1 MGIRGSIVQK
11 LASKKN
17 DGNGCCSSNSVNLQ
31 GRTVYYTVRIS
42 RRAKHLCLKVHCDS
56 AELEVVVPGGY
67 DLGQLERVLR
77 NKQDWILDQINRFQ
91 QLKKLALSGQE
102 GGKRVYYRGCACE
115 VVTKVKQGN
124 NRSVFLSGGKLVV
137 TVPAGSENEAG
148 ALLEQ
153 WLRSAARQIIT
164 QRVEIISKAL
174 KLSYNRIFIRNQKTR
189 WGSCS
194 QKRNLNFNWRL
205 VMAPPDVLDYI
216 IIHELMHL
224 IELNHSKKF
233 WRLVAGVCPDYQ
245 THRAWLRKNGSCLTL

>member
-1 MGIRGSIVQK
+1 MQK
-11 LASKKN
+11 PASKEN
-17 DGNGCCSSNSVNLQ
+17 GGNGCCSSNSVNLQ
-31 GRTVYYTVRIS
+31 GRTVHYTVRRS

-56 AELEVVVPGGY
+56 AELEVVVPGSY
-67 DLGQLERVLR
+67 DLGLLEVVLQR
-77 NKQDWILDQINRFQ
+77 KQDWVLDQLNRYQ
-91 QLKKLALSGQE
+91 QLKKLALPGQD

-115 VVTKVKQGN
+115 VVMKVEQGN

-148 ALLEQ
+148 AVLEQ

-233 WRLVAGVCPDYQ
+233 WRLVADVCPDYQ
-245 THRAWLRKNGSCLTL
+245 IQRAWLRKNGSRLTLTL

>member
-1 MGIRGSIVQK
+1 
-11 LASKKN
+11 
-17 DGNGCCSSNSVNLQ
+17 
-31 GRTVYYTVRIS
+31 
-42 RRAKHLCLKVHCDS
+42 
-56 AELEVVVPGGY
+56 
-67 DLGQLERVLR
+67 
-77 NKQDWILDQINRFQ
+77 
-91 QLKKLALSGQE
+91 
-102 GGKRVYYRGCACE
+102 
-115 VVTKVKQGN
+115 
-124 NRSVFLSGGKLVV
+124 VV

-148 ALLEQ
+148 AVLEQ

-233 WRLVAGVCPDYQ
+233 WRLVADVCPDYQ
-245 THRAWLRKNGSCLTL
+245 IQRAWLRKNGSRLTLTL

>member
-1 MGIRGSIVQK
+1 MLK
-11 LASKKN
+11 LASKKQ
-17 DGNGCCSSNSVNLQ
+17 DGNGCCFSSSVKLQ
-31 GRTVYYTVRIS
+31 GRTVIYKVRKS

-67 DLGQLERVLR
+67 DLGLLEGVLQR
-77 NKQDWILDQINRFQ
+77 KQDWILEQINRYQ
-91 QLKKLALSGQE
+91 QLKKVALPGQD
-102 GGKRVYYRGCACE
+102 GGKRVYYRGRACE
-115 VVTKVKQGN
+115 VEVKVEQGKKQ
-124 NRSVFLSGGKLVV
+124 SVFLSGDKLVV

-148 ALLEQ
+148 AVLEH

-164 QRVEIISKAL
+164 QRVETISKGL

-194 QKRNLNFNWRL
+194 QKKNLNFNWRL
-205 VMAPPDVLDYI
+205 VMVPPAVLDYI

-245 THRAWLRKNGSCLTL
+245 IHRAWLRKNGSRLKI